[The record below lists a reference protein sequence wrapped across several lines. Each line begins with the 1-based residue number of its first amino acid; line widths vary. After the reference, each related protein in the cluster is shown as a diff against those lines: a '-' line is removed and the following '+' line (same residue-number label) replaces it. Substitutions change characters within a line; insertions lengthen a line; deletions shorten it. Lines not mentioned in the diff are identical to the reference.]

1 MRVGN
6 EARRITTREAETVRT
21 RRMVQMASFWCQGKL
36 PGKQLHLLGPA
47 GWLLTSDAGRAE
59 SNGPGEHESIRSPE
73 RRAAK
78 HLWADCPMLEMKATV
93 VIIKSTRVLNRVRK
107 FVGEGLLDLE
117 DDWPFRISFT
127 RGFAEKEIKN

>member
-1 MRVGN
+1 MQGEPKVTGLASMSPYAHQN
-6 EARRITTREAETVRT
+6 AERQST
-21 RRMVQMASFWCQGKL
+21 Q
-36 PGKQLHLLGPA
+36 
-47 GWLLTSDAGRAE
+47 
-59 SNGPGEHESIRSPE
+59 
-73 RRAAK
+73 
-78 HLWADCPMLEMKATV
+78 WADCPMLEMKATV